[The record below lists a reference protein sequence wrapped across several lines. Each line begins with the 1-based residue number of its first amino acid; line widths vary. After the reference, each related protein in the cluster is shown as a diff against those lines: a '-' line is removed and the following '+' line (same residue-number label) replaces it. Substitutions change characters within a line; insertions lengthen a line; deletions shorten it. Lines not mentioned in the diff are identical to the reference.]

1 MIDFLLRLS
10 RAAKFRTMLC
20 QKQMINNLYIGSDEN
35 VMTVDAI
42 MVFRFSTVQFTSNA
56 TCLNF

>member
-1 MIDFLLRLS
+1 MIDFLFRLS

-42 MVFRFSTVQFTSNA
+42 MVFRFSTVQFTSHA